1 MTSAPLTS
9 PCRPVR
15 APTSPLCATASPPRK
30 KAPERGGVDTAIVPA
45 DLRQADRKL
54 LIMDVDSTLIQQ
66 EVIELLAAYAGKR
79 DEVAAVTEAAMRG
92 ELDFA
97 QSLHARVAVLAGL
110 PAAVVDSVRAEVKLS
125 EGAAE
130 LVAAFKAAGHVVA
143 VVSGGF
149 NQILRPIAEDL
160 GLDYWIAN
168 ELEIVDG
175 ALTGKVLGDV
185 IDRAA
190 KEKYLREW
198 AAAEGI
204 AMEHTIAVGDGANDL
219 DMLGAAGI
227 GVAFNAKPAVR
238 AVADAAD
245 QHAAPG
251 RRAAHRR
258 SLSRHPPRT
267 QPAGR
272 SAGRRRVLACGEY
285 RSPGIPDQDGA
296 RPFRVLLPQDA
307 AAEAFCVHGRP
318 VPVRDSERHVP
329 PRPLPGAR
337 GASHATASS
346 KPRGTASP
354 DWRTLMLGS
363 TVASRW
369 SP

>member
-1 MTSAPLTS
+1 MSSNLTAVSYGVNLSPSELDHLRKVLAGSGASFTSESRSGDERFGVYILGLAVDGTTAADLSGIRRLVADAAAP
-9 PCRPVR
+9 
-15 APTSPLCATASPPRK
+15 
-30 KAPERGGVDTAIVPA
+30 GMDTAIVA
-45 DLRQADRKL
+45 DALRDATRKF

-66 EVIELLAAYAGKR
+66 EVIELLAAHAGKR
-79 DEVAAVTEAAMRG
+79 EEVTAVTEAAMRG

-110 PAAVVDSVRAEVKLS
+110 PAAVVDAVRAEVRLS

-130 LVAAFKAAGHVVA
+130 LVAAFKAAGHAVA

-149 NQILRPIAEDL
+149 NQILQPIAEKL

-175 ALTGKVLGDV
+175 VLTGKVLGDV

-204 AMEHTIAVGDGANDL
+204 DLEHTIAVGDGANDL

-238 AVADAAD
+238 AVADAAINMPYLD
-245 QHAAPG
+245 AV
-251 RRAAHRR
+251 
-258 SLSRHPPRT
+258 RHI
-267 QPAGR
+267 AG
-272 SAGRRRVLACGEY
+272 V
-285 RSPGIPDQDGA
+285 
-296 RPFRVLLPQDA
+296 
-307 AAEAFCVHGRP
+307 
-318 VPVRDSERHVP
+318 
-329 PRPLPGAR
+329 
-337 GASHATASS
+337 
-346 KPRGTASP
+346 
-354 DWRTLMLGS
+354 
-363 TVASRW
+363 
-369 SP
+369 

>member
-1 MTSAPLTS
+1 MSSNVTAVSYGLKLSLPDIQRLRSLLTAAGLSVGAETRAGDARFEVYAADCALGPSNSAGTAS
-9 PCRPVR
+9 DG
-15 APTSPLCATASPPRK
+15 ASSGGASDAAASDAGDAAAATASAVAAERLAGPRRTLAAAGLDGVETALVPAALRNAPRK
-30 KAPERGGVDTAIVPA
+30 F
-45 DLRQADRKL
+45 

-79 DEVAAVTEAAMRG
+79 EEVTAVTEAAMRG

-110 PAAVVDSVRAEVKLS
+110 PEDVVEAVRAEVKLT

-130 LVAAFKAAGHVVA
+130 LVAAFQAAGHAVA

-160 GLDYWIAN
+160 GIDYWIAN

-185 IDRAA
+185 VDRAA

-204 AMEHTIAVGDGANDL
+204 PMEHTIAVGDGANDL

-227 GVAFNAKPAVR
+227 GIAFNAKPAVR
-238 AVADAAD
+238 AAADAAVNLPYLD
-245 QHAAPG
+245 TV
-251 RRAAHRR
+251 RFI
-258 SLSRHPPRT
+258 
-267 QPAGR
+267 AG
-272 SAGRRRVLACGEY
+272 V
-285 RSPGIPDQDGA
+285 
-296 RPFRVLLPQDA
+296 
-307 AAEAFCVHGRP
+307 
-318 VPVRDSERHVP
+318 
-329 PRPLPGAR
+329 
-337 GASHATASS
+337 
-346 KPRGTASP
+346 
-354 DWRTLMLGS
+354 
-363 TVASRW
+363 
-369 SP
+369 

>member
-1 MTSAPLTS
+1 MTPNVTAVSYGPKLTAS
-9 PCRPVR
+9 ELAQLRSVLAGTGATLQSESR
-15 APTSPLCATASPPRK
+15 GGDSRFEVHTAELAVADSTEAGIAALRHAVATA
-30 KAPERGGVDTAIVPA
+30 AQDGLDTAIVPEG
-45 DLRQADRKL
+45 LRAAERKF

-79 DEVAAVTEAAMRG
+79 EEVAAVTEAAMRG

-110 PAAVVDSVRAEVKLS
+110 PAAVVESVRAEVKLS

-130 LVAAFKAAGHVVA
+130 LVSAFKAAGHVVA

-175 ALTGKVLGDV
+175 ALTGKVLGAV

-238 AVADAAD
+238 AVADSAVNMPYLDAV
-245 QHAAPG
+245 
-251 RRAAHRR
+251 
-258 SLSRHPPRT
+258 RHI
-267 QPAGR
+267 AG
-272 SAGRRRVLACGEY
+272 V
-285 RSPGIPDQDGA
+285 
-296 RPFRVLLPQDA
+296 
-307 AAEAFCVHGRP
+307 
-318 VPVRDSERHVP
+318 
-329 PRPLPGAR
+329 
-337 GASHATASS
+337 
-346 KPRGTASP
+346 
-354 DWRTLMLGS
+354 
-363 TVASRW
+363 
-369 SP
+369 

>member
-1 MTSAPLTS
+1 MTSNVTAVSYGQNLTDAGLEQLRS
-9 PCRPVR
+9 VLTEHGAAAGAESRAGDSRYQVR
-15 APTSPLCATASPPRK
+15 VTELELPDATEAGLAALRSAVADAVIP
-30 KAPERGGVDTAIVPA
+30 GMDTALVPGG
-45 DLRQADRKL
+45 LRSAGRKL

-110 PAAVVDSVRAEVKLS
+110 PADVVNSVRHEVKLS

-130 LVAAFKAAGHVVA
+130 LVSAFKTAGHPVA

-149 NQILRPIAEDL
+149 NQILEPIAVDL
-160 GLDYWIAN
+160 GLDYWQAN

-175 ALTGKVLGDV
+175 ALTGKVLGAV
-185 IDRAA
+185 VDRAA
-190 KEKYLREW
+190 KEKFLREW

-238 AVADAAD
+238 AVADSAVNMPYLDAV
-245 QHAAPG
+245 
-251 RRAAHRR
+251 
-258 SLSRHPPRT
+258 RHI
-267 QPAGR
+267 AG
-272 SAGRRRVLACGEY
+272 V
-285 RSPGIPDQDGA
+285 
-296 RPFRVLLPQDA
+296 
-307 AAEAFCVHGRP
+307 
-318 VPVRDSERHVP
+318 
-329 PRPLPGAR
+329 
-337 GASHATASS
+337 
-346 KPRGTASP
+346 
-354 DWRTLMLGS
+354 
-363 TVASRW
+363 
-369 SP
+369 

>member
-1 MTSAPLTS
+1 MERPLSRAFSRAMNSGRTPALAKIAAMTPNVTAVSYGPKL
-9 PCRPVR
+9 
-15 APTSPLCATASPPRK
+15 TASELDQLRSVL
-30 KAPERGGVDTAIVPA
+30 AGSGATFQSESRGGDSRFEVHTAELAVADGTESGIAALRHAVAEAAQAGLDTAIVPTG
-45 DLRQADRKL
+45 LRAAERKF

-79 DEVAAVTEAAMRG
+79 EEVAAVTEAAMRG

-149 NQILRPIAEDL
+149 NQILRPIAEELD
-160 GLDYWIAN
+160 LDYWIAN

-175 ALTGKVLGDV
+175 ALTGKVLGAV

-238 AVADAAD
+238 AVADSAVNMPYLDAV
-245 QHAAPG
+245 
-251 RRAAHRR
+251 
-258 SLSRHPPRT
+258 RHI
-267 QPAGR
+267 AG
-272 SAGRRRVLACGEY
+272 V
-285 RSPGIPDQDGA
+285 
-296 RPFRVLLPQDA
+296 
-307 AAEAFCVHGRP
+307 
-318 VPVRDSERHVP
+318 
-329 PRPLPGAR
+329 
-337 GASHATASS
+337 
-346 KPRGTASP
+346 
-354 DWRTLMLGS
+354 
-363 TVASRW
+363 
-369 SP
+369 

>member
-1 MTSAPLTS
+1 MTSN
-9 PCRPVR
+9 V
-15 APTSPLCATASPPRK
+15 TAVSY
-30 KAPERGGVDTAIVPA
+30 GVHLPSSEAEILRSLLVGSGTTFEADSRSSNGRYDVCTVDFAVPSGSAAEIAGLRHLIAAAKEKGARDGLDTAVVPA
-45 DLRQADRKL
+45 ELRQAGRKL

-175 ALTGKVLGDV
+175 ALTGRVLGDV

-198 AAAEGI
+198 SAAEGI
-204 AMEHTIAVGDGANDL
+204 ALEHTIAVGDGANDL

-238 AVADAAD
+238 AVADAAINMPYLD
-245 QHAAPG
+245 AV
-251 RRAAHRR
+251 
-258 SLSRHPPRT
+258 RHI
-267 QPAGR
+267 AG
-272 SAGRRRVLACGEY
+272 V
-285 RSPGIPDQDGA
+285 
-296 RPFRVLLPQDA
+296 
-307 AAEAFCVHGRP
+307 
-318 VPVRDSERHVP
+318 
-329 PRPLPGAR
+329 
-337 GASHATASS
+337 
-346 KPRGTASP
+346 
-354 DWRTLMLGS
+354 
-363 TVASRW
+363 
-369 SP
+369 

>member
-1 MTSAPLTS
+1 MTSNVTAVSYGLKLPSDSLEQLRS
-9 PCRPVR
+9 ALVE
-15 APTSPLCATASPPRK
+15 SGATLAGESTAGDGRYEVHTIDFTVEQGMVSDI
-30 KAPERGGVDTAIVPA
+30 ADLRGRIAGSGTRGMDTAIVPA
-45 DLRQADRKL
+45 SLRNAPRKF

-79 DEVAAVTEAAMRG
+79 EEVAAVTEAAMRG

-130 LVAAFKAAGHVVA
+130 LVAAFKAAGHAVA

-149 NQILRPIAEDL
+149 NQILQPIAEGL
-160 GLDYWIAN
+160 GLDHWIAN

-175 ALTGKVLGDV
+175 ALTGKVLGAV

-198 AAAEGI
+198 AAADGV
-204 AMEHTIAVGDGANDL
+204 AMENTIAVGDGANDL

-238 AVADAAD
+238 AVADSAINMPYLDAV
-245 QHAAPG
+245 
-251 RRAAHRR
+251 
-258 SLSRHPPRT
+258 RHI
-267 QPAGR
+267 AG
-272 SAGRRRVLACGEY
+272 V
-285 RSPGIPDQDGA
+285 
-296 RPFRVLLPQDA
+296 
-307 AAEAFCVHGRP
+307 
-318 VPVRDSERHVP
+318 
-329 PRPLPGAR
+329 
-337 GASHATASS
+337 
-346 KPRGTASP
+346 
-354 DWRTLMLGS
+354 
-363 TVASRW
+363 
-369 SP
+369 

>member
-1 MTSAPLTS
+1 VRVGDNRFEVHTAELAVADATGAGIAALRSAVAGAAREGL
-9 PCRPVR
+9 
-15 APTSPLCATASPPRK
+15 
-30 KAPERGGVDTAIVPA
+30 DTAIVPA
-45 DLRQADRKL
+45 GLRGAPRKF

-79 DEVAAVTEAAMRG
+79 EEVAAVTEAAMRG

-110 PAAVVDSVRAEVKLS
+110 PAAVVESVRQEVKLS
-125 EGAAE
+125 EGAAD

-160 GLDYWIAN
+160 SLDYWIAN

-175 ALTGKVLGDV
+175 ALTGKVLGAV

-204 AMEHTIAVGDGANDL
+204 PMEHTIAVGDGANDL

-238 AVADAAD
+238 AVADSAINMPYLDAV
-245 QHAAPG
+245 
-251 RRAAHRR
+251 
-258 SLSRHPPRT
+258 RHI
-267 QPAGR
+267 AG
-272 SAGRRRVLACGEY
+272 V
-285 RSPGIPDQDGA
+285 
-296 RPFRVLLPQDA
+296 
-307 AAEAFCVHGRP
+307 
-318 VPVRDSERHVP
+318 
-329 PRPLPGAR
+329 
-337 GASHATASS
+337 
-346 KPRGTASP
+346 
-354 DWRTLMLGS
+354 
-363 TVASRW
+363 
-369 SP
+369 

>member
-1 MTSAPLTS
+1 MTPNVTAVSYGLKLSSDSLERLRSVLVESGATLAAESSAGDGRYEVHTIDFT
-9 PCRPVR
+9 VEQGM
-15 APTSPLCATASPPRK
+15 ASDIAELRESI
-30 KAPERGGVDTAIVPA
+30 AGSGAQTMDIAIVPA
-45 DLRQADRKL
+45 SLRNAPRKF

-79 DEVAAVTEAAMRG
+79 EEVAAVTEAAMRG

-130 LVAAFKAAGHVVA
+130 LVAAFKAAGHAVA

-149 NQILRPIAEDL
+149 NQILQPIAEEL
-160 GLDYWIAN
+160 GLDHWIAN

-175 ALTGKVLGDV
+175 ALTGKVLGAV

-198 AAAEGI
+198 AAADGV
-204 AMEHTIAVGDGANDL
+204 AMENTIAVGDGANDL

-238 AVADAAD
+238 AVADSAINMPYLDAV
-245 QHAAPG
+245 
-251 RRAAHRR
+251 RYI
-258 SLSRHPPRT
+258 
-267 QPAGR
+267 AG
-272 SAGRRRVLACGEY
+272 V
-285 RSPGIPDQDGA
+285 
-296 RPFRVLLPQDA
+296 
-307 AAEAFCVHGRP
+307 
-318 VPVRDSERHVP
+318 
-329 PRPLPGAR
+329 
-337 GASHATASS
+337 
-346 KPRGTASP
+346 
-354 DWRTLMLGS
+354 
-363 TVASRW
+363 
-369 SP
+369 

>member
-1 MTSAPLTS
+1 MSSNVTAVSYGPKLSLPEIQRLRDVLAAAGASLGAESRTGDGRFEVYTADCGLESGTAAALTEL
-9 PCRPVR
+9 RQ
-15 APTSPLCATASPPRK
+15 AAAG
-30 KAPERGGVDTAIVPA
+30 AIEGVDTAIVPA
-45 DLRQADRKL
+45 ALRSAARKF

-79 DEVAAVTEAAMRG
+79 EEVTAVTEAAMRG

-110 PAAVVDSVRAEVKLS
+110 KADVVDSVRAEVKLS
-125 EGAAE
+125 DGAAE

-149 NQILRPIAEDL
+149 NQILRPIAEGL

-204 AMEHTIAVGDGANDL
+204 PLEHTIAVGDGANDL

-238 AVADAAD
+238 VAADAVLNMPYLDAV
-245 QHAAPG
+245 
-251 RRAAHRR
+251 
-258 SLSRHPPRT
+258 RHI
-267 QPAGR
+267 AG
-272 SAGRRRVLACGEY
+272 V
-285 RSPGIPDQDGA
+285 
-296 RPFRVLLPQDA
+296 
-307 AAEAFCVHGRP
+307 
-318 VPVRDSERHVP
+318 
-329 PRPLPGAR
+329 
-337 GASHATASS
+337 
-346 KPRGTASP
+346 
-354 DWRTLMLGS
+354 
-363 TVASRW
+363 
-369 SP
+369 

>member
-1 MTSAPLTS
+1 MTSN
-9 PCRPVR
+9 V
-15 APTSPLCATASPPRK
+15 TAVSYGVHLPSSEAEILRSLLVGSGTTFEADSRSSNGRFDVCTVDFAVPSGSAAELAGLRHLIAAAK
-30 KAPERGGVDTAIVPA
+30 ENADRDGVDTAVVPA
-45 DLRQADRKL
+45 ELRRAGRKL

-125 EGAAE
+125 EGAAD

-175 ALTGKVLGDV
+175 VLTGKVLGDV

-198 AAAEGI
+198 SAAEGI
-204 AMEHTIAVGDGANDL
+204 ALEHTIAVGDGANDL

-238 AVADAAD
+238 AVADAAINMPHLD
-245 QHAAPG
+245 AV
-251 RRAAHRR
+251 
-258 SLSRHPPRT
+258 RHI
-267 QPAGR
+267 AG
-272 SAGRRRVLACGEY
+272 V
-285 RSPGIPDQDGA
+285 
-296 RPFRVLLPQDA
+296 
-307 AAEAFCVHGRP
+307 
-318 VPVRDSERHVP
+318 
-329 PRPLPGAR
+329 
-337 GASHATASS
+337 
-346 KPRGTASP
+346 
-354 DWRTLMLGS
+354 
-363 TVASRW
+363 
-369 SP
+369 

>member
-1 MTSAPLTS
+1 MSSNVTAVSYGVKLS
-9 PCRPVR
+9 PSEPESLRSLL
-15 APTSPLCATASPPRK
+15 AGSGATFGAASSSGDGRYDVCTVDFSVPSGSVADIAGLRHRV
-30 KAPERGGVDTAIVPA
+30 AEARDAGREGVDPAIVPA
-45 DLRQADRKL
+45 ELRTAERKF

-130 LVAAFKAAGHVVA
+130 LVAAFKAAGHAVA

-149 NQILRPIAEDL
+149 NQILRPIAEEL

-175 ALTGKVLGDV
+175 ALTGKVLGAV

-198 AAAEGI
+198 AAAEGV

-238 AVADAAD
+238 AVADAAVNLPYLD
-245 QHAAPG
+245 AV
-251 RRAAHRR
+251 
-258 SLSRHPPRT
+258 RHI
-267 QPAGR
+267 AG
-272 SAGRRRVLACGEY
+272 V
-285 RSPGIPDQDGA
+285 
-296 RPFRVLLPQDA
+296 
-307 AAEAFCVHGRP
+307 
-318 VPVRDSERHVP
+318 
-329 PRPLPGAR
+329 
-337 GASHATASS
+337 
-346 KPRGTASP
+346 
-354 DWRTLMLGS
+354 
-363 TVASRW
+363 
-369 SP
+369 

>member
-1 MTSAPLTS
+1 MSLNVTAVSYGLNLSLPDIERLRSQLAGAGLS
-9 PCRPVR
+9 VGAESR
-15 APTSPLCATASPPRK
+15 AGDGRFEVYAADCVLDAGNAGAAAGEVAATVDTADGSTAGAVTAARLAGPRRTL
-30 KAPERGGVDTAIVPA
+30 AAAVIDGVDTALVPA
-45 DLRQADRKL
+45 GLRSAPRKF

-66 EVIELLAAYAGKR
+66 EVIELLAAHAGKR
-79 DEVAAVTEAAMRG
+79 EEVAAVTEAAMRG

-110 PAAVVDSVRAEVKLS
+110 PADVVESVRAEVKLT

-130 LVAAFKAAGHVVA
+130 LVAAFQAAGHAVA

-160 GLDYWIAN
+160 GLHYWIAN

-185 IDRAA
+185 VDRAA

-204 AMEHTIAVGDGANDL
+204 PMEHTIAVGDGANDL

-238 AVADAAD
+238 AAADAAVNLPYLD
-245 QHAAPG
+245 AV
-251 RRAAHRR
+251 RYI
-258 SLSRHPPRT
+258 
-267 QPAGR
+267 AG
-272 SAGRRRVLACGEY
+272 V
-285 RSPGIPDQDGA
+285 
-296 RPFRVLLPQDA
+296 
-307 AAEAFCVHGRP
+307 
-318 VPVRDSERHVP
+318 
-329 PRPLPGAR
+329 
-337 GASHATASS
+337 
-346 KPRGTASP
+346 
-354 DWRTLMLGS
+354 
-363 TVASRW
+363 
-369 SP
+369 

>member
-1 MTSAPLTS
+1 MTSNVTAVSYGPKL
-9 PCRPVR
+9 
-15 APTSPLCATASPPRK
+15 TASGLDKLRS
-30 KAPERGGVDTAIVPA
+30 ALTGSGATLHSESRGGDSRFEVHTAELAIADGTDAGISVFRRGVAEAAQDGLDTAIVPA
-45 DLRQADRKL
+45 GLRAAPRKL

-79 DEVAAVTEAAMRG
+79 EEVAAVTEAAMRG

-149 NQILRPIAEDL
+149 NQILGPIAEDL
-160 GLDYWIAN
+160 GLDYWLAN

-175 ALTGKVLGDV
+175 ALTGKVLGAV

-238 AVADAAD
+238 AVADSAINMPYLDAV
-245 QHAAPG
+245 
-251 RRAAHRR
+251 
-258 SLSRHPPRT
+258 RHI
-267 QPAGR
+267 AG
-272 SAGRRRVLACGEY
+272 V
-285 RSPGIPDQDGA
+285 
-296 RPFRVLLPQDA
+296 
-307 AAEAFCVHGRP
+307 
-318 VPVRDSERHVP
+318 
-329 PRPLPGAR
+329 
-337 GASHATASS
+337 
-346 KPRGTASP
+346 
-354 DWRTLMLGS
+354 
-363 TVASRW
+363 
-369 SP
+369 

>member
-1 MTSAPLTS
+1 MSSNVTAVSYGVNLSLPEVAQLRRSLAGAGLSIGAESTAGDGRFSVYSADCTMPD
-9 PCRPVR
+9 
-15 APTSPLCATASPPRK
+15 APTADGLARLRRSIAAARID
-30 KAPERGGVDTAIVPA
+30 GVDTAVVPA
-45 DLRQADRKL
+45 ALREAPRKF
-54 LIMDVDSTLIQQ
+54 LIMDVDSTLIRQ

-79 DEVAAVTEAAMRG
+79 EEVTAVTEAAMRG

-110 PAAVVDSVRAEVKLS
+110 PADVVESVRAEVTLS
-125 EGAAE
+125 DGAAE
-130 LVAAFKAAGHVVA
+130 LVAAFKAAGHAVA

-185 IDRAA
+185 VDRAA

-204 AMEHTIAVGDGANDL
+204 PMEHTIAVGDGANDL

-238 AVADAAD
+238 AVADAAVNMPYLD
-245 QHAAPG
+245 AV
-251 RRAAHRR
+251 
-258 SLSRHPPRT
+258 RHI
-267 QPAGR
+267 AG
-272 SAGRRRVLACGEY
+272 V
-285 RSPGIPDQDGA
+285 
-296 RPFRVLLPQDA
+296 
-307 AAEAFCVHGRP
+307 
-318 VPVRDSERHVP
+318 
-329 PRPLPGAR
+329 
-337 GASHATASS
+337 
-346 KPRGTASP
+346 
-354 DWRTLMLGS
+354 
-363 TVASRW
+363 
-369 SP
+369 

>member
-1 MTSAPLTS
+1 MTSNVTAVSYGPKL
-9 PCRPVR
+9 
-15 APTSPLCATASPPRK
+15 TASGLDKLR
-30 KAPERGGVDTAIVPA
+30 AALTGGGATLQSESRGGDRRFEVHTAELAIADGTDAGISALRRALAQTAQDGLDTAIVPA
-45 DLRQADRKL
+45 SLRAAPRKL

-79 DEVAAVTEAAMRG
+79 EEVAAVTEAAMRG

-160 GLDYWIAN
+160 GLDYWLAN

-175 ALTGKVLGDV
+175 ALTGKVLGAV

-238 AVADAAD
+238 AVADSAINMPYLDAV
-245 QHAAPG
+245 
-251 RRAAHRR
+251 
-258 SLSRHPPRT
+258 RHI
-267 QPAGR
+267 AG
-272 SAGRRRVLACGEY
+272 V
-285 RSPGIPDQDGA
+285 
-296 RPFRVLLPQDA
+296 
-307 AAEAFCVHGRP
+307 
-318 VPVRDSERHVP
+318 
-329 PRPLPGAR
+329 
-337 GASHATASS
+337 
-346 KPRGTASP
+346 
-354 DWRTLMLGS
+354 
-363 TVASRW
+363 
-369 SP
+369 

>member
-1 MTSAPLTS
+1 MTSNLAAVSYGVNLS
-9 PCRPVR
+9 PESLEGVR
-15 APTSPLCATASPPRK
+15 KVLSDAGAEVSGESQSGDDRFSVYTADLQVQLGSPADLSALRRRVAEAAAAGT
-30 KAPERGGVDTAIVPA
+30 DTALVPT
-45 DLRQADRKL
+45 DLRQAERKL

-79 DEVAAVTEAAMRG
+79 EEVAAVTEAAMRG

-110 PAAVVDSVRAEVKLS
+110 PADVVNSVREEVRLS
-125 EGAAE
+125 LGAAE

-149 NQILRPIAEDL
+149 NQILGPIAEQL

-190 KEKYLREW
+190 KEKYLRQW
-198 AAAEGI
+198 SAAEGI
-204 AMEHTIAVGDGANDL
+204 DLAHTIAVGDGANDL

-238 AVADAAD
+238 AVADAAIN
-245 QHAAPG
+245 
-251 RRAAHRR
+251 
-258 SLSRHPPRT
+258 
-267 QPAGR
+267 
-272 SAGRRRVLACGEY
+272 
-285 RSPGIPDQDGA
+285 IPY
-296 RPFRVLLPQDA
+296 LDA
-307 AAEAFCVHGRP
+307 
-318 VPVRDSERHVP
+318 VRNIANV
-329 PRPLPGAR
+329 
-337 GASHATASS
+337 
-346 KPRGTASP
+346 
-354 DWRTLMLGS
+354 
-363 TVASRW
+363 
-369 SP
+369 

>member
-1 MTSAPLTS
+1 MERPLSRAFSRAMNSGRTPALAKIAAMTPNVTAVSYGPKL
-9 PCRPVR
+9 
-15 APTSPLCATASPPRK
+15 TASQLDQLRSVL
-30 KAPERGGVDTAIVPA
+30 AGSGATFQSESRGGDSRFEVHTAELAVADGTESGIAALRHAVAEAAQAGLDTAIVPA
-45 DLRQADRKL
+45 GLRAAERKF

-79 DEVAAVTEAAMRG
+79 EEVAAVTEAAMRG

-149 NQILRPIAEDL
+149 NQILRPIAEELD
-160 GLDYWIAN
+160 LDYWIAN

-175 ALTGKVLGDV
+175 ALTGKVLGAV

-238 AVADAAD
+238 AVADSAVNMPYLDAV
-245 QHAAPG
+245 
-251 RRAAHRR
+251 
-258 SLSRHPPRT
+258 RHI
-267 QPAGR
+267 AG
-272 SAGRRRVLACGEY
+272 V
-285 RSPGIPDQDGA
+285 
-296 RPFRVLLPQDA
+296 
-307 AAEAFCVHGRP
+307 
-318 VPVRDSERHVP
+318 
-329 PRPLPGAR
+329 
-337 GASHATASS
+337 
-346 KPRGTASP
+346 
-354 DWRTLMLGS
+354 
-363 TVASRW
+363 
-369 SP
+369 